1 MYGYLS
7 KESPEFPELVCLNK
21 HQYDFS
27 FCTKL
32 WFPKNPCEN
41 MGSCLLFW
49 GKKPKNSWCS
59 GFVSTKVCSV
69 CYLHEH
75 KKKKTHDFINRKGSF
90 DRESLVVFWA
100 KLPTKTGIGWK
111 NQEVFCRHDQAEVLF
126 FFLGKNKNRL
136 HSAMVVQFP
145 FRLCWGSWL
154 CWPPISLGWV
164 VVGVWTKMSGQLE
177 GISLEIFFDICSSK
191 LEVSQAFI

>member
-75 KKKKTHDFINRKGSF
+75 KKKKKTHDFINRKGSF

-126 FFLGKNKNRL
+126 FFWGRTRTGSILQWWCNSPSDCVEALDYVGPLFLWVELLLGFEQRCQVNWKE
-136 HSAMVVQFP
+136 FP
-145 FRLCWGSWL
+145 
-154 CWPPISLGWV
+154 
-164 VVGVWTKMSGQLE
+164 
-177 GISLEIFFDICSSK
+177 
-191 LEVSQAFI
+191 